1 MHVFRMATA
10 ENTNLK
16 FEFPV
21 EGNKF
26 LVKNFTDG
34 NIYVGLGE
42 GTDKS
47 KMVLIPSKTAE
58 IVSNSERYADI
69 HTEHIVTVVPDTT
82 SEEGVEVRCL
92 GWLKERTL

>member
-1 MHVFRMATA
+1 MHIFRMATA

-21 EGNKF
+21 EGQKY

-34 NIYVGLGE
+34 NIYAGLGD
-42 GTDKS
+42 GTNKA
-47 KMVLIPSKTAE
+47 KMILIPPKTSE
-58 IVSNSERYADI
+58 IIFNSERYSDL
-69 HTEHIVTVVPDTT
+69 HTEHIVTVIPDMT

-92 GWLKERTL
+92 GWLAERTL

>member
-21 EGNKF
+21 DGNKF